1 MAAHRWQGKYFYQ
14 TLGVEPDAS
23 LEEIKSEYRWLA
35 RRFHPDQN
43 DGDERA
49 AKRFRD
55 ITEAYEV
62 LSKSDERARYDAFL
76 ASGKSNSNDGSFASQ
91 SPRRDQAPPQ
101 EKPPYRAPGG
111 TASPREQKPPPRK
124 ANQGSNGDNSKYKG
138 QPAPKNQ
145 FDAEGSGCLPAL
157 FTILGSLLLFILIAV
172 ATSSNTTSSVEQSSQ
187 ITPQQAVEPA
197 NNYTVEDFCEMVFS
211 DDRTFESRYDIY
223 AFWSKLDD
231 GLERLGDSAST
242 VRFRGETLLSRTV
255 DLVNVWDSQSENAWQ
270 ASWEGYL
277 RAESSLAAQ
286 CGFTLE

>member
-62 LSKSDERARYDAFL
+62 LSKPNERAQYDAFL
-76 ASGKSNSNDGSFASQ
+76 TSGQTTSRTTASASRP
-91 SPRRDQAPPQ
+91 PRQDQTPPQ
-101 EKPPYRAPGG
+101 QKPPYRARGG
-111 TASPREQKPPPRK
+111 TASPPGEKPPPRK
-124 ANQGSNGDNSKYKG
+124 ENQSSTGDNSKYKG

-172 ATSSNTTSSVEQSSQ
+172 ATSSNTTSSVEQTSQSNQSSEVSNSADS
-187 ITPQQAVEPA
+187 PER
-197 NNYTVEDFCEMVFS
+197 FCDLVFS
-211 DDRTFESRYDIY
+211 DNRLFYSIQDVY
-223 AFWSKLDD
+223 AFRAKLAN
-231 GLERLGDSAST
+231 GLDRLGYSDLN
-242 VRFRGETLLSRTV
+242 VRKRGYALLTQTIKYADEISYG
-255 DLVNVWDSQSENAWQ
+255 SQSSIDANWRRWLQ
-270 ASWEGYL
+270 Q
-277 RAESSLAAQ
+277 ESLLAAS
-286 CGFTLE
+286 CGFVLQ